1 MKVWLLCVGR
11 PDRLIAPV
19 IEEFE
24 RRAARYWSMEVIEVK
39 PAPGNRSEDEVRALE
54 ADRIRGRLPEA
65 AQLIALTRSGRRWD
79 SVRLARHIQNL
90 GLRSHAGPAFVIG
103 GAYGL
108 ADELL
113 RAADHRLSLSDLT
126 MPHDVARLVLTE
138 QIYRAGT
145 IARGEPYHK
154 G

>member
-11 PDRLIAPV
+11 ADRLIAPV

-24 RRAARYWSMEVIEVK
+24 ARAARYWPLEFVEVK
-39 PAPGNRSEDEVRALE
+39 AEGGKRSPSEVRDAE
-54 ADRIRGRLPEA
+54 AERLLARLPA
-65 AQLIALTRSGRRWD
+65 DAQVIALTRVGTRW
-79 SVRLARHIQNL
+79 SSAELARRIQNL

-108 ADELL
+108 GPALL
-113 RAADHRLSLSDLT
+113 ERADHRLSLSDFT

-138 QIYRAGT
+138 QLYRAGT
-145 IARGEPYHK
+145 IVRNEPYHK